1 MSAVVQMRESMMDY
15 PSGFM
20 TMGYDLSGT
29 VNTTNLS
36 PYSILGGYYIG
47 NGVETSFSVTA
58 APNGSPTGYDFSANA
73 QSKVNWSILSAGY
86 TDISPTKRNVVYTTP
101 FSAGFFDLYLIV
113 DTSGDM
119 FLPPHT
125 IDYYLKEQPVGNP
138 AKNPVADPVKASF
151 QVTENNY
158 SLFTPGGGISLGTIF
173 FDNVNNG
180 DQYDVWGE
188 DKFTMNLADQFSVP

>member
-1 MSAVVQMRESMMDY
+1 MSAVVEMRESMMDY

-29 VNTTNLS
+29 VNTTNMS

-47 NGVETSFSVTA
+47 SGVETSFSVTA

-73 QSKVNWSILSAGY
+73 QSKVNWSILSFGFTNVA
-86 TDISPTKRNVVYTTP
+86 PTKRNVVYTTP

-113 DTSGDM
+113 ENNGM

-125 IDYYLKEQPVGNP
+125 IDYYLKETPVGNP
-138 AKNPVADPVKASF
+138 TDPVADPIKASF
-151 QVTENNY
+151 QVTENSYNL
-158 SLFTPGGGISLGTIF
+158 SPPGVGTFLGTIF

-180 DQYDVWGE
+180 GQYDVWGE